1 MKNLGL
7 LIGSL
12 AITCIAVIAVAF
24 LFTKK
29 ANAPVVPVDSNIL
42 MGEAKNKKGKED
54 AKVTIVEFSDLQ
66 CPACKSVQ
74 PLVDLITQSASDSVK
89 LVYRHYPLVNIHK
102 NALAAAKAAEAAGN
116 QGKFWE
122 MHDKLFETQ
131 SEWEEDS
138 DPTTKFEA
146 YAGDLKL
153 DIAKYK
159 ADKDSNEVAARITA
173 DQTAGNTLGIS
184 GTPSFYVNNIATD
197 VNDLKATVDALLA
210 Q

>member
-29 ANAPVVPVDSNIL
+29 ANAPVAPVDSNVLI
-42 MGEAKNKKGKED
+42 GEAKNKKGKD
-54 AKVTIVEFSDLQ
+54 GAKVTIVEFSDLQ

-74 PLVDLITQSASDSVK
+74 PLVDLVTQSASDSVQ
-89 LVYRHYPLVNIHK
+89 LVYRHYPLVNIHR

-122 MHDKLFETQ
+122 MHDKLFEMQ

-138 DPTTKFEA
+138 DPTAKFEA
-146 YAGDLKL
+146 YAADLKL

-197 VNDLKATVDALLA
+197 VNELKATVDALLA

>member
-29 ANAPVVPVDSNIL
+29 ANAPIVPVDSKIL
-42 MGEAKNKKGKED
+42 LGDMRNSKGKAD

-66 CPACKSVQ
+66 CPACKATL
-74 PLVDLITQSASDSVK
+74 PLVDLITQSATESVR
-89 LVYRHYPLVNIHK
+89 LVYRHYPILSLHK
-102 NALAAAKAAEAAGN
+102 NALLAARSAEAAAN

-131 SEWEEDS
+131 SDWEEDA
-138 DPTTKFEA
+138 DPTGKFDT
-146 YAGDLKL
+146 YAKDLKL
-153 DIAKYK
+153 DVEKFK
-159 ADKDSNEVAARITA
+159 KDRVSDEVQARITTDQKDA
-173 DQTAGNTLGIS
+173 DTLGVNA
-184 GTPSFYVNNIATD
+184 TPSFYVNNVATE
-197 VNDLKATVDALLA
+197 VGNLKATVDKLLA